1 MPELPEVE
9 TIRRALRDGGRN
21 APSILGWQ
29 IEKVLI
35 RWPKTIA
42 EPSIAEFEQQIIG
55 QRIEN
60 VSRRGK
66 FIVIHLSQ
74 QFLVVHLRMSGDLRV
89 EDNQKD
95 LNKHDHLIIWFDNDM
110 HLAFN
115 DARKFGRV
123 WLLNDLDRLFTK
135 IGPEPFDFPS
145 SEAFFLHLRKHKRQ
159 LKPLLM
165 DQKFMA
171 GLGNIYTDEAL
182 HISNLHPLKEASTLT
197 HEQADTLLESIRS
210 VLRLGIERNGASIDW
225 FYRGGSFQN
234 EFQVYGRK
242 GLPCLKCGTLINKI
256 VVGQRGTHYC
266 PNCQPFS
273 PHKTQNETVG

>member
-9 TIRRALRDGGRN
+9 TICRALRDGGRN
-21 APSILGWQ
+21 APSILGCRVEQ
-29 IEKVLI
+29 VQV
-35 RWPKTIA
+35 RWAKTIA
-42 EPSIAEFEQQIIG
+42 QPLVEEFN
-55 QRIEN
+55 QRILGQKIVE

-66 FIVIHLSQ
+66 FIVIHLSH
-74 QFLVVHLRMSGDLRV
+74 QFMVVHLRMSGDLRV
-89 EDNQKD
+89 DINQKEPI
-95 LNKHDHLIIWFDNDM
+95 KHDHLILGFNNGM

-123 WLLNDLDRLFTK
+123 WLLDNPDSLFEK
-135 IGPEPFDFPS
+135 IGPEPFDFPT
-145 SEAFFLHLRKHKRQ
+145 SEAFFLHIRNHKRQ

-182 HISNLHPLKEASTLT
+182 HISNLHPLTIAATLSFD
-197 HEQADTLLESIRS
+197 QAEILLEAIRS
-210 VLRLGIERNGASIDW
+210 VLCLGIERNGASIDW

-242 GLPCLKCGTLINKI
+242 GLPCLNCGTLINKI

-266 PNCQPFS
+266 PNCQPF
-273 PHKTQNETVG
+273 PLTQHKTKR

>member
-9 TIRRALRDGGRN
+9 TISRALRDGGRES
-21 APSILGWQ
+21 PSILGCQ
-29 IEKVLI
+29 VEQVLI
-35 RWPKTIA
+35 RWAKTIA
-42 EPSIAEFEQQIIG
+42 QPSVEEFEQKIIG
-55 QRIEN
+55 QKIVN

-66 FIVIHLSQ
+66 FIIIHLSQ

-89 EDNQKD
+89 DHNQKD
-95 LNKHDHLIIWFDNDM
+95 LNKHDHLILWFDNGM

-115 DARKFGRV
+115 DARKFGRA
-123 WLLNDLDRLFTK
+123 WLLNNLDPLFEK

-145 SEAFFLHLRKHKRQ
+145 PEAFYLRLLNHNRQ

-182 HISNLHPLKEASTLT
+182 HISNLHPLTIAATLSFD
-197 HEQADTLLESIRS
+197 QAEILLEAIRS
-210 VLRLGIERNGASIDW
+210 VLCLGIERNGASIDW

-242 GLPCLKCGTLINKI
+242 GLPCLNCGTLINKI

-266 PNCQPFS
+266 PNCQPF
-273 PHKTQNETVG
+273 PLTQHKTKR